1 MSCTGF
7 PGGSVDSV
15 VKNPPYQ
22 CRRYRFDPW
31 VWKVP
36 WRRKRQT
43 HFSILSWRI
52 PWREK
57 PDRLQSM
64 GLQRVR
70 HDGATKQQQEHGMVL
85 FLCPCYILSC
95 VQVFVAPWIVSPMML
110 SHGLSNNL
118 GMLAMICYKSI
129 PVLQI
134 DSEDLCS
141 NVNV

>member
-1 MSCTGF
+1 MILPFTDG
-7 PGGSVDSV
+7 
-15 VKNPPYQ
+15 KE
-22 CRRYRFDPW
+22 DPLEKE
-31 VWKVP
+31 VA
-36 WRRKRQT
+36 T
-43 HFSILSWRI
+43 HISILAWEI
-52 PWREK
+52 PWIEE
-57 PDRLQSM
+57 PDGLQSK
-64 GLQRVR
+64 GSKRVR